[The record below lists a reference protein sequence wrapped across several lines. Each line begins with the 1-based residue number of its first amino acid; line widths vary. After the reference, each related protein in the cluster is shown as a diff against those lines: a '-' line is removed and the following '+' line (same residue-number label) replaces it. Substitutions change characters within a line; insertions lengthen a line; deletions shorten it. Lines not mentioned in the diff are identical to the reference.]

1 MTRKRESST
10 EDWVEGLRREREER
24 EESLMTTVEKRG
36 RGRPK
41 KVVHRGLHKW
51 RYKDNAL
58 EKRFAD
64 EWAKL
69 NDGDRGGLPTLL
81 YLLAADNNRPVLEEM
96 SARDAEV
103 AATVIQWLGS
113 PVGSCWLAET
123 LEKAGYEMVKKTK
136 KKDPRDA

>member
-10 EDWVEGLRREREER
+10 EGWVEGLRREREER

-51 RYKDNAL
+51 RYKDNPL

-69 NDGDRGGLPTLL
+69 NADDRGGLPTLL
-81 YLLAADNNRPVLEEM
+81 YLLAEDNNRPVLEEM

-103 AATVIQWLGS
+103 AYGRAQPLNDRSRFV
-113 PVGSCWLAET
+113 LARGD
-123 LEKAGYEMVKKTK
+123 AGEG
-136 KKDPRDA
+136 RLRNEEEGFS